1 MTNLAMLFVCLAAG
15 MILRAGNRLPE
26 NAPATINGFI
36 INVGLPALILANL
49 HDLQISTALIWPVLM
64 PWLLFALGLLTFLG
78 IARMLHFSRPITGA
92 LILTAGLGN
101 TAVVGLP
108 MIEAFYGP
116 KQLATGILI
125 DQLGTYLVLSTA
137 GITVACLFSSGSA
150 SPREI
155 ARKVVT
161 FPPLVALALALLTI
175 TLPYPAWLAGL
186 FERLGE
192 TLTPLALVSVGLQ
205 LRLGQLRGCYMP
217 LSLGLAFKLIL
228 GPALIALL
236 YLGILG
242 KGGQM
247 MQVTLF
253 EAAMGPQIGGAVV
266 AMQYGFNPALITLM
280 VGIGITL
287 SFVTLP
293 LWYLALTPY

>member
-1 MTNLAMLFVCLAAG
+1 MTNFVMLFVCLAAG
-15 MILRAGNRLPE
+15 MFLRAAQRLPE
-26 NAPATINGFI
+26 NAHTTINGFI
-36 INVGLPALILANL
+36 INIALPALVLAKI
-49 HDLQISTALIWPVLM
+49 HDIRITDAMIWPVLM

-78 IARMLHFSRPITGA
+78 IARLLQFSKLTTGA

-101 TAVVGLP
+101 ASFVGLP

-137 GITVACLFSSGSA
+137 GITIACIFSSSAA
-150 SPREI
+150 SPREVAFKI
-155 ARKVVT
+155 IK
-161 FPPLVALALALLTI
+161 FPPLIALALALATI
-175 TLPYPAWLAGL
+175 TLPYPAWAAGL
-186 FERLGE
+186 FDRLGD
-192 TLTPLALVSVGLQ
+192 TLAPLALVSVGLQ
-205 LRLGQLRGCYMP
+205 LRLDQLRGCYMP

-242 KGGQM
+242 KSGQM
-247 MQVTLF
+247 TQVTLF

-280 VGIGITL
+280 VGVGITL

-293 LWYLALTPY
+293 LWYLALIPY